1 MEKSCFICP
10 VCGAEL
16 RCDAKSYH
24 CENGHCF
31 DIAKKGYVNLLMSQ
45 SSSQHGDSKE
55 MIASRA
61 EFLNRGFYDK
71 LSAEICDC
79 VVKYSPQNARVL
91 DAGCGE
97 CKYTFDVLKS
107 LSNAGKCAEI
117 VGIDISK
124 EALAYSRRRGSGLFL
139 AVASTAELPVA
150 SGSVDVLINI
160 FAPFSTNEFSRVLK
174 NSGVIIRVY
183 PLARHLWELKELLY
197 DKPYENPAL
206 AAEEGLILCDERELK
221 YKFELKSAKE
231 IFSLFEMTP
240 YFHRTS
246 AHDKEK
252 LLKCNRLSCSAEFG
266 IAIYKIV

>member
-1 MEKSCFICP
+1 MGKSCFICP

-16 RCDAKSYH
+16 ECAAKSYF

-45 SSSQHGDSKE
+45 SSSRHGDSKE

-61 EFLNRGFYDK
+61 QFLNRGFYDK
-71 LSAEICDC
+71 LSAEICSC
-79 VVKYSPQNARVL
+79 VMRYAPQNARVL

-107 LSNAGKCAEI
+107 LSDAEKCAEVI
-117 VGIDISK
+117 GIDISK
-124 EALAYSRRRGSGLFL
+124 EALAYSRRRGRGLSL
-139 AVASTAELPVA
+139 AVASTSELPIA
-150 SGSVDVLINI
+150 DESIDVLINI

-183 PLARHLWELKELLY
+183 PLARHLWELKEFIY

-206 AAEEGLILCDERELK
+206 PAEENLVLTETRELK
-221 YKFELKSAKE
+221 YKIELNSSEE
-231 IFSLFEMTP
+231 ILSLFEMTP
-240 YFHRTS
+240 YLHRTS
-246 AHDKEK
+246 ARDKKK
-252 LLKCNRLSCSAEFG
+252 LLNCTRLSCSAEFG

>member
-10 VCGAEL
+10 VCGAGLL
-16 RCDAKSYH
+16 RDTKSYR
-24 CENGHCF
+24 CENAHCF

-79 VVKYSPQNARVL
+79 VLKYAPQNARVL

-107 LSNAGKCAEI
+107 LSDAEKRAEVI
-117 VGIDISK
+117 GIDISK
-124 EALAYSRRRGSGLFL
+124 EALAYSRRRGSGLSL

-150 SGSVDVLINI
+150 SGSVDVLISI

-183 PLARHLWELKELLY
+183 PLARHLWELKELIY

-206 AAEEGLILCDERELK
+206 AAEEGLILCDEHELK
-221 YKFELKSAKE
+221 YKIELESAKE

-246 AHDKEK
+246 QSDKEK
-252 LLKCNRLSCSAEFG
+252 LLKCSRLSCSVEFG